1 MNMLEAEK
9 LVFSASGR
17 NIIEDLSLQ
26 VPAGDVLAIIGPNG
40 AGKSTLLK
48 MLTGQLTPSAGSVR
62 LQGEAVNSL
71 APSAMAKVLAYVPQG
86 PQAPPDILVREL
98 VSYGRHPHRAWY
110 MGSRA
115 EDEEAVERALER
127 TGLLDLAKRPVGL
140 LSGGERQRAWLAL
153 ALAQQPQVLLLDE
166 PTTFLDVCHQFE
178 LLDLLQRLN
187 EEDNLTV
194 VLVLH
199 EINHALRYAKR
210 VAVVK
215 DGHLAALGSPWDVVT
230 PELLRQV
237 FRVQGEVVADSD
249 GRAALLMQGLDRK
262 SEQENRRT

>member
-1 MNMLEAEK
+1 M
-9 LVFSASGR
+9 
-17 NIIEDLSLQ
+17 
-26 VPAGDVLAIIGPNG
+26 
-40 AGKSTLLK
+40 
-48 MLTGQLTPSAGSVR
+48 
-62 LQGEAVNSL
+62 NSL
-71 APSAMAKVLAYVPQG
+71 ATSAMDKVLAYVPQG

-98 VSYGRHPHRAWY
+98 VSYGRHLHRAWY

-178 LLDLLQRLN
+178 LLDLLRRLN

-215 DGHLAALGSPWDVVT
+215 DGRLAALGYPWDVVT

>member
-48 MLTGQLTPSAGSVR
+48 MLTGQLTPSDGAVR
-62 LQGEAVNSL
+62 LQGEAVHSL

-115 EDEEAVERALER
+115 EDAEAVERALER

-178 LLDLLQRLN
+178 LLDLLRRLN

-215 DGHLAALGSPWDVVT
+215 DGRLAALGSPWDVVT

-249 GRAALLMQGLDRK
+249 GRAALLMQGLERD
-262 SEQENRRT
+262 